1 MIERGNTDMARQ
13 KVKDSKSQAFRLRA
27 DISKRLAEYS
37 EVSHI
42 PKTAIVELALEEY
55 LNKVMPVK
63 KSANEKSE

>member
-1 MIERGNTDMARQ
+1 MARP

-55 LNKVMPVK
+55 LDKMAPADKFVEGD
-63 KSANEKSE
+63 SGE